1 MHEIAG
7 LCIVPARVRIHPTML
22 DLLIVVAFILY
33 SVRNGFRNQSK
44 ASENLEE
51 YFLAGRSVKG
61 WRAGVSMAATQ
72 FAADTP
78 LLVMGLIAT
87 GGIFM
92 LWRLWIYG
100 LGFLMIGFL
109 LGRGWRRARVLTDA
123 ELTELR
129 YSGRGVLLLRG
140 LKAVYYGT
148 VMNCTIMAMVLV
160 AATRISEVFLP
171 WHAWLPAGFYQPI
184 HNLVEWVGVPL
195 ASGATDLQT
204 YVATTNNLFSIFL
217 IIGFTA
223 LYSTT
228 GGLRSVIS
236 TDTAQF
242 AIAMVGTLIYAVVV
256 VMRSGG
262 IRGMVDGLVAQYGEA
277 QASQFLSF
285 APSTGELL
293 MPFLV
298 VVSLQ
303 WFFERNSDGTGYFAQ
318 RLMACRT
325 DRDARMAAF
334 LFTWLQI
341 LLRSLVW
348 LVIGVG
354 LLVLYPFEASSATGE
369 SFVAGRELLY
379 ATGIRDLLPVGLRGL
394 ALTGLLA
401 ALAST
406 IDTHLT
412 WGASYWSN
420 DLYLRILNREW
431 LQREPSTR
439 EQVLVARLSNIVIL
453 GLALAIMANLQS
465 IQTAWTITLLFGAGT
480 GAVLVLRWLWERINL
495 YSEIAA
501 IAVSLFLAPV
511 FLFTVEQEWLRLL
524 LMSSIST
531 AVVVAVTLLTRPTD
545 ENVLVEF
552 YRRTDPP
559 GFWRRTAQKAGSD
572 PRRPMAAFQ
581 RGAYLTIT
589 VSLSV
594 YLLLVGFGKL
604 ILPNPAGSIA
614 FSWFYLL
621 AGLASIALWWGKLFP
636 PKSVA
641 EEMAQE
647 EHSAPTGSAPT
658 SP

>member
-1 MHEIAG
+1 
-7 LCIVPARVRIHPTML
+7 ML
-22 DLLIVVAFILY
+22 DVLIVVAFIVY
-33 SVRNGFRNQSK
+33 SVSNGFRNQSK

-61 WRAGVSMAATQ
+61 WRAGVSLAATQ

-78 LLVMGLIAT
+78 LLVAGLIAT

-109 LGRGWRRARVLTDA
+109 LGRSWRRARVLTDA

-140 LKAVYYGT
+140 LKALYYGT

-171 WHAWLPAGFYQPI
+171 WHEWLPAGFYQPI
-184 HNLVEWVGVPL
+184 LNLVEWVGVPL
-195 ASGATDLQT
+195 ASGAAGLET

-228 GGLRSVIS
+228 GGLRSVIA
-236 TDTAQF
+236 TDTVQF
-242 AIAMVGTLIYAVVV
+242 AIAMMGTLIYAIIVVAQ
-256 VMRSGG
+256 SGG
-262 IRGMVDGLVAQYGEA
+262 IGRIVESLVEQYGAA
-277 QASQFLSF
+277 QASRFLSF
-285 APSTGELL
+285 APSTEELL

-318 RLMACRT
+318 RMMACQS

-341 LLRSLVW
+341 LLRSLIW

-354 LLVLYPFEASSATGE
+354 LLVLYPFDAAQASGEA
-369 SFVAGRELLY
+369 FVAERELLY
-379 ATGIRDLLPVGLRGL
+379 ATGIRDLLPTGLQGL
-394 ALTGLLA
+394 VLTGLLA

-431 LQREPSTR
+431 LKREPSTS
-439 EQVLVARLSNIVIL
+439 EQVLAARLSNVVIL
-453 GLALAIMANLQS
+453 AVALIIMANLQS
-465 IQTAWTITLLFGAGT
+465 IQTAWTVTLLFGAGT
-480 GAVLVLRWLWERINL
+480 GAVLVLRWLWERTNL
-495 YSEIAA
+495 YSEISA
-501 IAVSLFLAPV
+501 IAVSLLLAPV
-511 FLFTVEQEWLRLL
+511 LLFTVAEEWLRLL
-524 LMSSIST
+524 LMSSIAT
-531 AVVVAVTLLTRPTD
+531 VVVVAVTLLTRPT
-545 ENVLVEF
+545 EESVLVEF
-552 YRRTDPP
+552 YRRVDPP
-559 GFWRRTAQKAGSD
+559 GFWKRTAQKSGGD
-572 PRRPMAAFQ
+572 IQRPMAAFR
-581 RGAYLTIT
+581 RGAYLTVA

-594 YLLLVGFGKL
+594 YLLLVGFGRL
-604 ILPNPAGSIA
+604 ILPNPSSSATY
-614 FSWFYLL
+614 SWFYLL
-621 AGLASIALWWGKLFP
+621 AGIASVTLWWGKLFASNALSDTASEQSESSASP
-636 PKSVA
+636 GPERPGIKS
-641 EEMAQE
+641 
-647 EHSAPTGSAPT
+647 
-658 SP
+658 